1 MQMLPAVAKAGIVVG
16 GYVTAI
22 LAAFC
27 VVTISI
33 HQASGFDRDASAGM
47 HAFGDS
53 LLFIAV
59 FGVVSIIPTGLAL
72 FLLRQSRSFWVA
84 LSVVAL
90 VAASTSLAEVAVTVL
105 VPLSVNPWA
114 LLAFPR
120 IYLSPFLAAAFG
132 LSAWAAPG
140 IRFRWCLFGAAS
152 MEAVSGIYG
161 FFHWFAPLFFQ

>member
-22 LAAFC
+22 LAALC

-59 FGVVSIIPTGLAL
+59 FGVVS
-72 FLLRQSRSFWVA
+72 
-84 LSVVAL
+84 SVRRGQYGPPL
-90 VAASTSLAEVAVTVL
+90 AASMASSTGSLRCSSNSVL
-105 VPLSVNPWA
+105 
-114 LLAFPR
+114 R
-120 IYLSPFLAAAFG
+120 
-132 LSAWAAPG
+132 
-140 IRFRWCLFGAAS
+140 FGAADVGQS
-152 MEAVSGIYG
+152 A
-161 FFHWFAPLFFQ
+161 A